1 MDPEK
6 QKTHYV
12 NYLQCITLWPLSQW
26 VSGVVSNFSAI
37 SRRKQVTFRRDDFD
51 VVLVQQAVDFTSA
64 SSLKQQPVGCSSRTY
79 NADSE
84 STSLWSYS

>member
-1 MDPEK
+1 MHNNVHQQHYQNVSWLKITHIEMDPEK
-6 QKTHYV
+6 QKKHYV

-51 VVLVQQAVDFTSA
+51 VVLVQQA
-64 SSLKQQPVGCSSRTY
+64 
-79 NADSE
+79 
-84 STSLWSYS
+84 